1 MHVGPGECMQRSRG
15 TIFIIKP
22 RNVEMSNILLDYGW
36 LVGAH
41 IKKVMYQVSEEVFCS
56 IICIHSCIFF
66 LPAQEWTAEHRL
78 YIQLRCQSNYSS
90 VNLKPQ

>member
-66 LPAQEWTAEHRL
+66 FTCTGVDSRAQALYPAEV
-78 YIQLRCQSNYSS
+78 S
-90 VNLKPQ
+90 K